1 MITDAEALAEI
12 TTELARMVGSDCG
25 LGKKVKFDFGSAG
38 VVMIDATSVP
48 NVVSNADEAADCTL
62 RQTLED
68 FALMSEGKLDST
80 AAYMEGRLTIDGDM
94 DIAMQLD
101 NVLKR

>member
-1 MITDAEALAEI
+1 VTTEAEALAEI
-12 TTELARMVGSDCG
+12 TAGLAKAVGSDCG

-48 NVVSNADEAADCTL
+48 NVVCNADEAADCTL

-68 FALMSEGKLDST
+68 FVLMSQGKLDST
-80 AAYMEGRLTIDGDM
+80 AAFMQGRLKVDGDM
-94 DIAMQLD
+94 SIAMRLD
-101 NVLKR
+101 SVLKG